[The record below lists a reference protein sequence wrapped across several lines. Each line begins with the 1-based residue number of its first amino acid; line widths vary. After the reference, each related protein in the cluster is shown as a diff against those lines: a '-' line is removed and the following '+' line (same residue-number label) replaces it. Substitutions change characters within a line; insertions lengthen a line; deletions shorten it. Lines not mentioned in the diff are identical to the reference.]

1 VGALSE
7 AATCSWPR
15 AVLQISCSRES
26 HQLWGILWNQRAV
39 WGPKAIGKAT
49 QRKRLWNERIDE
61 GGTDDDSRCG
71 GDGVWDAKWG
81 RGRNTA
87 KGIFAGLGVLWQST
101 VPLWGEWK
109 LCT

>member
-1 VGALSE
+1 MGALSE

-26 HQLWGILWNQRAV
+26 HHLWGILWNQRAV

-71 GDGVWDAKWG
+71 GVGCEMGTRQEYGQGNFCRSRGALAKHC
-81 RGRNTA
+81 A
-87 KGIFAGLGVLWQST
+87 T
-101 VPLWGEWK
+101 VGEWK
-109 LCT
+109 LCTFF